1 MMRDPDATTRILI
14 GAGSYADA
22 QTAIHLAE
30 QLAGMLP
37 TEMGGVLI
45 DDSLFVGMARLPGQ
59 RVITS
64 NGTLLVAPSASQAQT
79 LFEGDARAFRQTL
92 AKMAQTRTLKW
103 TFEQRRGDLI
113 GSLCD
118 AARGWDILLL
128 GYRRLHSRHGRV
140 VVIAPPVEPSLTLDR
155 LAVDLADALDTDIL
169 TLAVSNGTVSP
180 EEPVQTTSTASRIEL
195 DNEDRL
201 LSCLNRINAA
211 AVVVDMKS
219 GPLHN
224 QDQLRQLLNAARCP
238 VVVLGATGRN
248 PTSETGATHG

>member
-1 MMRDPDATTRILI
+1 MMRDPDTTTRILI

-45 DDSLFVGMARLPGQ
+45 EDSLFVGMARLPGQ

-64 NGTLLVAPSASQAQT
+64 NGTLLVAPSASQAQA
-79 LFEGDARAFRQTL
+79 LIEGDARAFRQTL
-92 AKMAQTRTLKW
+92 AKMAQTRALKW

-128 GYRRLHSRHGRV
+128 GYRRLHRRHGRV
-140 VVIAPPVEPSLTLDR
+140 VVIAPPVEPSPALNR
-155 LAVDLADALDTDIL
+155 LAVDLADALHTDIL
-169 TLAVSNGTVSP
+169 TLAVNGRSDLPRET
-180 EEPVQTTSTASRIEL
+180 VQTTSTTNRIEL
-195 DNEDRL
+195 DNDDGL

-211 AVVVDMKS
+211 AVIVDMKA
-219 GPLHN
+219 GPLHH
-224 QDQLRQLLNAARCP
+224 QYQLRQLLNAARCP
-238 VVVLGATGRN
+238 VVVLGATGKSQ
-248 PTSETGATHG
+248 TSDLEATHG